1 MRSNATRGSLPS
13 KLMSAVVPLRPTPA
27 TRIGKSAIEPTSRTG
42 RSESVDSGADLIDV
56 RVSEHRLI
64 LRAVCKTSSLGDT
77 IEISDCHD
85 KRETQ
90 DCSPM
95 ESSESCNKT
104 SKET

>member
-27 TRIGKSAIEPTSRTG
+27 TRIGFNAIEPKSRTD

-85 KRETQ
+85 PRASQECSPIESRET
-90 DCSPM
+90 
-95 ESSESCNKT
+95 
-104 SKET
+104 